1 VFEMSYITTVRAR
14 LRDADPAAAQER
26 HNGIVARLRPTLEP
40 AGGIGHMVFANA
52 QDPGEFLAVDRWET
66 IEALQRFMGDPS
78 VQQEIGSLFDGPPD
92 VSVWAVRD
100 GWTAY

>member
-1 VFEMSYITTVRAR
+1 MSYITTVRAR
-14 LRDADPAAAQER
+14 LRDADPAAALER
-26 HNGIVARLRPTLEP
+26 HNGIVARLRPALEP
-40 AGGIGHMVFANA
+40 AGGTGHMVFANA

-66 IEALQRFMGDPS
+66 IEALQTFMGDPA